1 MNTLVRSS
9 RDQIDLDTM
18 GLGLNQI
25 VVLTEAGSSMYGTQ
39 TPTSDRD
46 YLGIYVPTERQ
57 LLLNNYPKQVSL
69 PKDSGLDLQ
78 IWSIHYFLKLAMQ
91 GETMAIDL
99 THAPEHCIVAWE
111 PEVWGFIQKNRTKFY
126 TKGMKSFVS
135 YARKQAAK
143 YGIKGTRIEAL
154 EKVITYLRVNLN
166 RFPKTKDEIRLS
178 QFWDNLPT
186 GQHIHFLDTKP
197 YKMYQVA
204 GKKFQ
209 ETVKINYI
217 LERLEND
224 LTSYGK
230 RAMLAR
236 QNQGIDWKGVSHAIR
251 SAQQV
256 YDILTFGDFEYPL
269 RNAEFITKVKMG
281 QLDFETVVQPML
293 EKNMDDVESLIE
305 KSNLPEPYDSEWV
318 DNQKFWNDWVVRLMR
333 DKVL

>member
-1 MNTLVRSS
+1 MKSC
-9 RDQIDLDTM
+9 RDQIDLDAM

-25 VVLTEAGSSMYGTQ
+25 VVLSEAGSSMYGTT
-39 TPTSDRD
+39 TPASDRD
-46 YLGIYVPTERQ
+46 YLGVYVPTERQ

-126 TKGMKSFVS
+126 TKSMKSFVS

-154 EKVITYLRVNLN
+154 ETVTKYLEGVKMDIKLYEIWLGL
-166 RFPKTKDEIRLS
+166 PKGE
-178 QFWDNLPT
+178 
-186 GQHIHFLDTKP
+186 HIHFLDTKP
-197 YKMYQVA
+197 YRMYQVA

-209 ETVKINYI
+209 ETVTVGYMYAHLKKS
-217 LERLEND
+217 
-224 LTSYGK
+224 LTQYGK

-236 QNQGIDWKGVSHAIR
+236 DNKGVDWKGVSHAIR

-256 YDILTFGDFEYPL
+256 HDILVLGDYEYPL

-281 QLDFETVVQPML
+281 QLDFESVVQPLL
-293 EKNMDDVESLIE
+293 EEDMKQVEELIE
-305 KSNLPEPYDSEWV
+305 KSNLPEPYDQEWV
-318 DNQKFWNDWVVRLMR
+318 MNQKFWNDWVVKLMR
-333 DKVL
+333 DKILWQKF